1 MLGAVSRMKNRA
13 RRLIYISIILSLVL
27 AVSGLFLLN
36 YSSLQADSTVNNF
49 DLGYEQGF
57 QDGYNQGYISH
68 VEYRDIIHYVDR
80 EVITEVIVEK
90 PIELREFTSLEE
102 LRAWLAEDDT
112 DEYVYLWAGKD
123 GVCQLSDKY
132 DCDDYALQLQRRAA
146 KSGFLISTTIIE
158 EQGKPHM
165 INLACISNGIY
176 YIEPQT
182 DKVWFHCHKD

>member
-1 MLGAVSRMKNRA
+1 MNNRSRW
-13 RRLIYISIILSLVL
+13 LIYISIILSLVL
-27 AVSGLFLLN
+27 AVFGIVLHN
-36 YSSLQADSTVNNF
+36 YSFLQADSIVNNF
-49 DLGYEQGF
+49 DLGYEQGLR
-57 QDGYNQGYISH
+57 DGYQQGYISH
-68 VEYRDIIHYVDR
+68 IEYRDAIHYVDR
-80 EVITEVIVEK
+80 EVIKEVIVEK

-123 GVCQLSDKY
+123 GICRLSDKY

-158 EQGKPHM
+158 KRGRPHM
-165 INLACISNGIY
+165 INLACIGNDIY

-182 DKVWFHCHKD
+182 DQVWFHSHKD